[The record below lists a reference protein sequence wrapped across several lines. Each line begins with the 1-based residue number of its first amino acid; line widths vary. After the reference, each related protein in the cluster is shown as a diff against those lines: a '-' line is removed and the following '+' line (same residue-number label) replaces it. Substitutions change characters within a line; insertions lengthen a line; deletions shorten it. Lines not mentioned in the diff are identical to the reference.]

1 MDKLEE
7 LYKTRLKQHEEYIS
21 KKIAYDT
28 RIQDYIT
35 RINNLEGTIKIS
47 LKELPADIYCEIEDV
62 LPNLEENCSRE
73 NLTDRLNSW
82 RLIYAKLRQKGMSLL
97 NETQN

>member
-7 LYKTRLKQHEEYIS
+7 LYKERLKQHEEYVT

-28 RIQDYIT
+28 RIQDYVDRT
-35 RINNLEGTIKIS
+35 NNLEASIKTA
-47 LKELPADIYCEIEDV
+47 LKELPADIYCEIEDI
-62 LPNLEENCSRE
+62 LPNLEERCTKD
-73 NLTDRLNSW
+73 NLSSRLNSW

-97 NETQN
+97 NET